1 MGGSPDS
8 GIVVELPLQS
18 EDMKYETIIADPE
31 HEVNI
36 ALPPPD
42 AVPAGAMPFHA
53 NYVDLVQR
61 CWAQAAASRPP
72 MAAVVRE
79 LRRMAAALRGDSAV
93 AAALMAEGRGA
104 AAPAPGIWKM

>member
-42 AVPAGAMPFHA
+42 ALQPAFIADAETRLESEKSDDEFVPMTT
-53 NYVDLVQR
+53 
-61 CWAQAAASRPP
+61 
-72 MAAVVRE
+72 
-79 LRRMAAALRGDSAV
+79 LRLKR
-93 AAALMAEGRGA
+93 
-104 AAPAPGIWKM
+104 